1 MSGENTMARQFSIP
15 TVLRM
20 IPNRLL
26 ERLFRQQGYIQFH
39 WNWKGLRERDVEKLQ
54 NAINVQP
61 QDSQLRIENE
71 LRDLFDLACD
81 KGMEAIAEAAYM
93 AGAPDFAANMPAEGL
108 YYRSAWTR
116 LEHPAYFEEALRIM
130 RTNNITWWRKR
141 KDLPK
146 QRIDVN
152 QILLARLGTALSE
165 YLVRAQGRGGVCTVE
180 ACEDA
185 AGTLFFYAYPDDFA
199 RQTTAHDAQ
208 QELQPVE
215 MRTTFS
221 VVFAYNRQEGSL
233 EVSAQMIPKIKTCLE
248 KIFAQEV
255 FGITLP
261 PWEPDAVYD
270 LDLLKDRSFKLDTSP
285 QDKIRVQVRSLR
297 LVGPENGR
305 RNTIEVTDKDDDI
318 HAAIDEWINKRNI
331 SLAEVHVSQ
340 ATLRFEFLE
349 KPGRKPGIE
358 TVEISYPNCCALNNR
373 RPERVAIIRDSL
385 KRWQLDVSRTMVLDF
400 EPLEPDP
407 GYHRGGPLSQAS

>member
-1 MSGENTMARQFSIP
+1 MARQFSIP

-20 IPNRLL
+20 VPNHLL

-61 QDSQLRIENE
+61 HESQLRIENE
-71 LRDLFDLACD
+71 LRDVFDLACD
-81 KGMEAIAEAAYM
+81 KGMEAITQAAFK
-93 AGAPDFAANMPAEGL
+93 AGVPDFAANMPAEGL

-116 LEHPAYFEEALRIM
+116 LEHPEYFQDALRIL
-130 RTNNITWWRKR
+130 RTTSITWWRKR
-141 KDLPK
+141 SDLPK

-152 QILLARLGTALSE
+152 RILLARLGCALSE

-185 AGTLFFYAYPDDFA
+185 SGILYFYAYPDDFA
-199 RQTTAHDAQ
+199 RQVTSHDEH

-215 MRTTFS
+215 IRSTFS
-221 VVFAYNRQEGSL
+221 MVFAYNRHEGSL
-233 EVSAQMIPKIKTCLE
+233 ELSAKLIPKIKSCLE

-255 FGITLP
+255 FGIALP

-270 LDLLKDRSFKLDTSP
+270 LDLLKDRTFRLTTNS
-285 QDKIRVQVRSLR
+285 QDKISVQIRSLR
-297 LVGPENGR
+297 LMGTENGR
-305 RNTIEVTDKDDDI
+305 RNTIEVTDENDDI

-331 SLAEVHVSQ
+331 SLADVHVSK

-349 KPGRKPGIE
+349 KPGRKPGVE
-358 TVEISYPNCCALNNR
+358 TVEITYPNCCALNHR

-385 KRWQLDVSRTMVLDF
+385 KHWQIDVSRPMVLDF

-407 GYHRGGPLSQAS
+407 GYHRSGQLSQAS